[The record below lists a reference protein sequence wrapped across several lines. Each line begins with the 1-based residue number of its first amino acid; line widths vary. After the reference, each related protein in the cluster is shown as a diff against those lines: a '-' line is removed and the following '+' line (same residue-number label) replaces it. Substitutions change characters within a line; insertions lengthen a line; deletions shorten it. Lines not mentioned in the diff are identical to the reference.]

1 MPRISVNQVFS
12 IVGGDLHGPVSSP
25 ELFIS
30 SVAIDSRTIFDP
42 ESSLFFALKTERND
56 GQRYI
61 SDLVH
66 AGVRAFVV
74 NDFYGE
80 FLKYTDC
87 YFIVVPD
94 TLVALQKL
102 AAWNR
107 SQYDIPVVGITGS
120 NGKTI
125 VKEWLFELL
134 HNHAVIRSPK
144 SYNSQVGVP
153 LSVWNLGAD
162 HELAIFEAG
171 ISKPGEMQ
179 QLQQIIQP
187 TIGILTNIGEAHQE
201 NFISRQQKLEEKL
214 QLFQSVK
221 TLIYCKDQPLVESAI
236 TNGGMNPGVKLLP
249 WSFIDPQADLYFKL
263 VEVEK
268 GVELTY
274 SAGDSSAGDFKS
286 SAEYSSKS
294 TSKYSSATDYSA
306 GDLKSPAELHILL
319 PFQDAANLENA
330 AHCLA
335 FILSQHYADPTV
347 LESFPTLQ
355 PVAMRLEMKEGINN
369 CLLIN
374 DYYNSD
380 INSLQIALSF
390 LNNHAKV
397 PYLRK
402 TVILSDIQQSGIP
415 DKQLYQEV
423 ARLLQLNKTSHLI
436 GIGPRIRKR
445 AELFEMSA
453 EFYESTDQFLESFQQ
468 QNYQQECILLKGA
481 RSFHFERISSVLQK
495 QYHQTVLEIDLNTLV
510 GNLNGFRSMIH
521 PQTRIM
527 VMVKAFSYGS
537 GMAEIARI
545 LQFHKVDYLAVAV
558 ADEGVELRQAGIDLP
573 ILVMNPE
580 QHSFENMIEF
590 RLEPNIYSLEIF
602 ESFRKVLQQN
612 AVVRYPVHL
621 KLDTGMHRL
630 GLNAEDKIEQLMER
644 LMVQEQM
651 VVRSVFSHLAGAD
664 ESMHDEFTAG
674 QIEQFLH
681 LSSMIVEKLP
691 YKVFRHILNSAGIE
705 RFAQFQFEMVR
716 LGIGLYGVSANGNRQ
731 ITSISRLV
739 TTVSQIQQ
747 IKAGQTVGYSRKGV
761 ITRDSQIAIL
771 PIGYADGYDRRLSNG
786 VGKVF
791 VKGHIAPVVGNICM
805 DMCMIDVTDLEVSV
819 GDEVELMG
827 QHILVSEMAQTIG
840 TIPYEILTGIS
851 QRVKRVYLQD

>member
-1 MPRISVNQVFS
+1 I
-12 IVGGDLHGPVSSP
+12 
-25 ELFIS
+25 
-30 SVAIDSRTIFDP
+30 A
-42 ESSLFFALKTERND
+42 
-56 GQRYI
+56 
-61 SDLVH
+61 DLVH
-66 AGVRAFVV
+66 VGVRAFVV
-74 NDFYGE
+74 SD
-80 FLKYTDC
+80 YTEAFVGYRNC
-87 YFIVVPD
+87 CFIVVPN
-94 TLVALQKL
+94 TLEALQKL

-153 LSVWNLGAD
+153 LSVWNLSGD
-162 HELAIFEAG
+162 YELAIFEAG

-179 QLQQIIQP
+179 NLQRIIQP
-187 TIGILTNIGEAHQE
+187 TIGILTNIGESHQE
-201 NFISRQQKLEEKL
+201 NFVSKQQKLEEKL
-214 QLFQSVK
+214 KLFESCD
-221 TLIYCKDQPLVESAI
+221 TLIYCKDQPLVESVI
-236 TNGGMNPGVKLLP
+236 SNDGINPSVKLIA
-249 WSFIDPQADLYFKL
+249 WSFIDERADLYFRIE
-263 VEVEK
+263 EVEG
-268 GVELTY
+268 GVVLLY
-274 SAGDSSAGDFKS
+274 SESDFKS
-286 SAEYSSKS
+286 DSEY
-294 TSKYSSATDYSA
+294 KYRIS
-306 GDLKSPAELHILL
+306 L
-319 PFQDAANLENA
+319 PFQDTANLENA

-335 FILSQHYADPTV
+335 FILSQHYADSAV
-347 LESFPTLQ
+347 LESFRTLQ

-390 LNNHAKV
+390 LNNHAQS
-397 PYLRK
+397 PYLGT

-436 GIGPRIRKR
+436 GIGPHIHKR
-445 AELFEMSA
+445 AGLFEMPS
-453 EFYESTDQFLESFQQ
+453 EFYESTDQFLES
-468 QNYQQECILLKGA
+468 YQPQSFHQECILLKGA
-481 RSFHFERISSVLQK
+481 RDFHFERISSVLQK
-495 QYHQTVLEIDLNTLV
+495 KYHQTMLEIDLNALTD
-510 GNLNGFRSMIH
+510 NLNLFRSMLH
-521 PQTRIM
+521 PETRIM

-573 ILVMNPE
+573 IVVMNPE
-580 QHSFENMIEF
+580 EHSFENMIEF
-590 RLEPNIYSLEIF
+590 RLEPNIYSEEIF
-602 ESFRKVLQQN
+602 DAFRKVLQQN

-630 GLNAEDKIEQLMER
+630 GFDSEETIKR
-644 LMVQEQM
+644 LLAKLLVQEQM

-664 ESMHDEFTAG
+664 EDMHDEFTIS
-674 QIEQFLH
+674 QVEQFLQF
-681 LSSMIVEKLP
+681 SSMITEKLP

-705 RFAQFQFEMVR
+705 RFPQYQFEMVR
-716 LGIGLYGVSANGNRQ
+716 LGIGLYGVSAMGNQQ
-731 ITSISRLV
+731 IRSISRLK
-739 TTVSQIQQ
+739 TSISQLRMIP
-747 IKAGQTVGYSRKGV
+747 AGQTVGYGRKGV
-761 ITRDSQIAIL
+761 ITHDSQIAVL

-786 VGKVF
+786 VGKVYL
-791 VKGHIAPVVGNICM
+791 KGRIVPVIGNICM
-805 DMCMIDVTDLEVSV
+805 DMCMIDVTGLPVSV

-827 QHILVSEMAQTIG
+827 EHIPVSDIAQTIG

-851 QRVKRVYLQD
+851 QRVKRVYLQE